1 MGDLFG
7 SYEHTF
13 GTLTA
18 EITSKIGRI
27 PSLESGENLKSNFYF
42 TNLSSSLSMC
52 KYIEIDITVWNKY

>member
-27 PSLESGENLKSNFYF
+27 PSLESGENLKAIFILLICRRRCRCVNI
-42 TNLSSSLSMC
+42 L
-52 KYIEIDITVWNKY
+52 K